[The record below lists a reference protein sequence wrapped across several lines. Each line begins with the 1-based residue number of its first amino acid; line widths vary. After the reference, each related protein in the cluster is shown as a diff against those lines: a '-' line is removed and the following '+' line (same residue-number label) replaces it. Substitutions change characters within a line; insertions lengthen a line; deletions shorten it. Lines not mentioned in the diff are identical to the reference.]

1 MGIIFLC
8 CLSPVLLPTM
18 TEFLKTQLMQYLW
31 PLSSAC
37 VGEKGYYLLSCLHK
51 KSKAFCKLSILYV
64 LYVTVYC
71 CFIWALLVCS
81 LYLLCIL
88 WLFASCFVSHLVIS
102 VYFFYLEYNGDI
114 PFSRWAS
121 DPPTVK
127 TTLLQIALGQSLVI
141 PKYLIHS

>member
-81 LYLLCIL
+81 SYLLCIL
-88 WLFASCFVSHLVIS
+88 CCQLFCFPLGNLCL
-102 VYFFYLEYNGDI
+102 FFYLEYNGDI